1 MPGKVILIFLGP
13 FKRPRK
19 KLEITLQLSQK
30 SKKKPKMNTNRNLK
44 DYSCFIGAKT
54 FEVIS
59 FATVWFY
66 IIGLFYYIPSIVL
79 MNLVI
84 WLIILTRKKRQ
95 LGNLNETKNTQNKD

>member
-54 FEVIS
+54 
-59 FATVWFY
+59 
-66 IIGLFYYIPSIVL
+66 
-79 MNLVI
+79 
-84 WLIILTRKKRQ
+84 
-95 LGNLNETKNTQNKD
+95 GNSS